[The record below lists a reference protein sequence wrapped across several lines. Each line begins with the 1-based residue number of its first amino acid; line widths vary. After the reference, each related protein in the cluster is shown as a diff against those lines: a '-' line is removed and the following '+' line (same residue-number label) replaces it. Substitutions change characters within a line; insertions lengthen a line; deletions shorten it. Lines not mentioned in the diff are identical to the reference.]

1 MIEVIPFHG
10 LLFNTKV
17 TGPLIEVTAPPYDVI
32 APALQ
37 ESLYQ
42 KNPHNVVRLILGKE
56 FSTDSEMDNRYTR
69 ASATFQQWLEENIL
83 VRDSQPGF
91 YLYSQEYEFEGGKF
105 CRTGFFARVKTEAF
119 NKGNILPHE
128 FTLAKAKT
136 DRTRLLNACH
146 ANFSPIFGL
155 YSDPHGNIDGL
166 LKDKDSLEPLSVID
180 DGSVVHRIWRLNDT
194 AVCQE
199 ISNQIRDK
207 KVYIADGHHRYE
219 TALAFSEANQDK
231 VEDCS
236 HVMMFLT
243 NMDSDSMSI
252 FPIHRV
258 AKSPGPFDRESFLQK
273 VGEYFDI
280 IPWSGPLNGAE
291 VKSRLKELGKK
302 QITFCA
308 YMGKEH
314 TFVLVVKDPRNVLPL
329 LDESEPKD
337 MQVLDVTQLHAI
349 LFRHI
354 LKIDTREKDEQQ
366 YVSYKVN
373 SEEGMDM
380 VDKGKYDVAFFM
392 NPTLIDQVREL
403 AEKGI
408 RLHQK
413 ATFFYPKLLSGLVIN
428 KFGP

>member
-10 LLFNTKV
+10 LLYETA
-17 TGPLIEVTAPPYDVI
+17 THPLIEVTAPPYDVI
-32 APALQ
+32 PPALQ

-42 KNPHNVVRLILGKE
+42 KNPHNIVRLILGKE
-56 FSTDSEMDNRYTR
+56 FSTDSEMDNRYIR
-69 ASATFQQWLEENIL
+69 ASKTFRQWQEEGVL

-119 NKGNILPHE
+119 SKGNILPHE

-136 DRTRLLNACH
+136 DRTHLLNACH

-155 YSDPHGNIDGL
+155 YSDPEGNIDSL
-166 LKDKDSLEPLSVID
+166 LKDDGKLEPVSVID
-180 DGSVVHRIWRLNDT
+180 DGSVVHRIWRLNN
-194 AVCQE
+194 ASVCQK
-199 ISNQIRDK
+199 ISDRIRDK
-207 KVYIADGHHRYE
+207 KIYIADGHHRYE
-219 TALAFSEANQDK
+219 TALAFAEANQEK

-258 AKSPGPFDRESFLQK
+258 AKSPQPFDRESFLQK

-280 IPWSGPLNGAE
+280 APWSGPLNGTE
-291 VKSRLKELGKK
+291 VKSRLQELGNK
-302 QITFCA
+302 QITFCT
-308 YMGKEH
+308 YMGKDH
-314 TFVLVVKDPRNVLPL
+314 TFILTVKDPRNVLPL
-329 LDESEPKD
+329 LDSNEPKD
-337 MQVLDVTQLHAI
+337 MQILDVMQLHAI

-354 LKIDTREKDEQQ
+354 LKIDTREIAGQQ

-373 SEEGMDM
+373 SDEAMGL
-380 VDKGKYDVAFFM
+380 VDSGESDVAFFM
-392 NPTLIDQVREL
+392 NPTLIDQVRRL

-408 RLHQK
+408 RLPQK

>member
-10 LLFNTKV
+10 LLYDTA
-17 TGPLIEVTAPPYDVI
+17 THPLIEVTAPPYDVI
-32 APALQ
+32 PPALQ

-42 KNPHNVVRLILGKE
+42 KNPHNIVRLILGKE
-56 FSTDSEMDNRYTR
+56 FSTDSEMDNRYIR
-69 ASATFQQWLEENIL
+69 ASKTFRQWQEEGVL

-119 NKGNILPHE
+119 SKGNILPHE

-136 DRTRLLNACH
+136 DRTHLLNACH

-155 YSDPHGNIDGL
+155 YSDPEGNIDSL
-166 LKDKDSLEPLSVID
+166 LKDDGKLEPVSVID
-180 DGSVVHRIWRLNDT
+180 DGSVVHRIWRLNN
-194 AVCQE
+194 ASVCQK
-199 ISNQIRDK
+199 ISDRIRDK
-207 KVYIADGHHRYE
+207 KIYIADGHHRYE
-219 TALAFSEANQDK
+219 TALAFAEANQEK

-258 AKSPGPFDRESFLQK
+258 AKSPQPFDRESFLQK

-280 IPWSGPLNGAE
+280 APWSGPLNGTE
-291 VKSRLKELGKK
+291 VKSRLQELGNK
-302 QITFCA
+302 QITFCT
-308 YMGKEH
+308 YMGKDH
-314 TFVLVVKDPRNVLPL
+314 TFILTVKDPRNVLPL
-329 LDESEPKD
+329 LDSNEPKD
-337 MQVLDVTQLHAI
+337 MQILDVMQLHAI

-354 LKIDTREKDEQQ
+354 LKIDTREIAGQQ

-373 SEEGMDM
+373 SEEAMGL
-380 VDKGKYDVAFFM
+380 VDSGESDVAFFM
-392 NPTLIDQVREL
+392 NPTLIDQVRRL

-408 RLHQK
+408 RLPQK

>member
-10 LLFNTKV
+10 LLYETA
-17 TGPLIEVTAPPYDVI
+17 THPLIEVTAPPYDVI
-32 APALQ
+32 PPALQ

-42 KNPHNVVRLILGKE
+42 KNPHNIVRLILGKE
-56 FSTDSEMDNRYTR
+56 FSTDSEMDNRYIR
-69 ASATFQQWLEENIL
+69 ASKTFRQWQEEGVL

-119 NKGNILPHE
+119 SKGNILPHE

-136 DRTRLLNACH
+136 DRTHLLNACH

-155 YSDPHGNIDGL
+155 YSDPEGNIDSL
-166 LKDKDSLEPLSVID
+166 LKDDGKLEPVSVID
-180 DGSVVHRIWRLNDT
+180 DGSVVHRIWRLNN
-194 AVCQE
+194 ASVCQK
-199 ISNQIRDK
+199 ISDRIRDK
-207 KVYIADGHHRYE
+207 KIYIADGHHRYE
-219 TALAFSEANQDK
+219 TALAFAEANQEK

-258 AKSPGPFDRESFLQK
+258 AKSPQPFDRESFLQK

-280 IPWSGPLNGAE
+280 APWSGPLNGTE
-291 VKSRLKELGKK
+291 VKSRLQELGNK
-302 QITFCA
+302 QITFCT
-308 YMGKEH
+308 YMGKDH
-314 TFVLVVKDPRNVLPL
+314 TFILTVKDPRNVLPL
-329 LDESEPKD
+329 LDSNEPKD
-337 MQVLDVTQLHAI
+337 MQILDVMQLHAI

-354 LKIDTREKDEQQ
+354 LKIDTREIAGQQ

-373 SEEGMDM
+373 SEEAMGL
-380 VDKGKYDVAFFM
+380 VDSGESDVAFFM
-392 NPTLIDQVREL
+392 NPTLIDQVRRL

-408 RLHQK
+408 RLPQK

>member
-10 LLFNTKV
+10 LLYDTA
-17 TGPLIEVTAPPYDVI
+17 THPLIEVTAPPYDVI
-32 APALQ
+32 PPALQ

-42 KNPHNVVRLILGKE
+42 KNPHNIVRLILGKE
-56 FSTDSEMDNRYTR
+56 FSTDSEMDNRYIR
-69 ASATFQQWLEENIL
+69 ASKTFRQWLEEGVL

-119 NKGNILPHE
+119 SKGNILPHE
-128 FTLAKAKT
+128 FTLSKAKT
-136 DRTRLLNACH
+136 DRTHLLNACH

-155 YSDPHGNIDGL
+155 YSDPEGNIDSL
-166 LKDKDSLEPLSVID
+166 LKDDGKLEPVSVID
-180 DGSVVHRIWRLNDT
+180 DGSVVHRIWRLNN
-194 AVCQE
+194 ASVCQK
-199 ISNQIRDK
+199 ISDRIRDK
-207 KVYIADGHHRYE
+207 KIYIADGHHRYE
-219 TALAFSEANQDK
+219 TALAFAEANQEK

-258 AKSPGPFDRESFLQK
+258 AKSPQPFDRESFLQK

-280 IPWSGPLNGAE
+280 APWSGPLNGTE
-291 VKSRLKELGKK
+291 VKSRLQELGNK
-302 QITFCA
+302 QITFCT
-308 YMGKEH
+308 YMGKDH
-314 TFVLVVKDPRNVLPL
+314 TFILTVKDPRNVLPL
-329 LDESEPKD
+329 LDSNEPKD
-337 MQVLDVTQLHAI
+337 MQILDVMQLHAI

-354 LKIDTREKDEQQ
+354 LKIDTREIAGQQ

-373 SEEGMDM
+373 SDEAMGL
-380 VDKGKYDVAFFM
+380 VDSGESDVAFFM
-392 NPTLIDQVREL
+392 NPTLIDQVRRL

-408 RLHQK
+408 RLPQK

>member
-1 MIEVIPFHG
+1 MIEVKPFHG
-10 LLFNTKV
+10 LLYNTKL

-32 APALQ
+32 SPALQ

-69 ASATFQQWLEENIL
+69 SAAAFRQWLEEGVL

-91 YLYSQEYEFEGGKF
+91 YLYSQEYEFEGEKF

-119 NKGNILPHE
+119 SEGNILPHE
-128 FTLAKAKT
+128 FTLSKAKA
-136 DRTRLLNACH
+136 DRNRLLNACH

-155 YSDPHGNIDGL
+155 YSDPEGKIDAA
-166 LKDKDSLEPLSVID
+166 LKDESHLKPLSVID
-180 DGSVVHRIWRLNDT
+180 DGSVVHRIWRLNN
-194 AVCQE
+194 AAICQK
-199 ISNQIRDK
+199 ISNQLGDK
-207 KVYIADGHHRYE
+207 KIYIADGHHRYE
-219 TALAFSEANQDK
+219 TALAFAEANQGK
-231 VEDCS
+231 VEDCA

-258 AKSPGPFDRESFLQK
+258 VKSPEPFDRESFLK
-273 VGEYFDI
+273 KAGEYFDI
-280 IPWSGPLNGAE
+280 TPWSGPLNGEE
-291 VKSRLKELGKK
+291 VKSQLKELGKE

-314 TFVLVVKDPRNVLPL
+314 SFILKVKDQKNVVPL
-329 LDESEPKD
+329 LDDSEPED
-337 MQVLDVTQLHAI
+337 MQVLDVAQLHAL

-354 LKIDTREKDEQQ
+354 LKIDTREKSGQQ

-373 SEEGMDM
+373 SDEAMAM
-380 VDKGKYDVAFFM
+380 VDGGEYDVAFFM
-392 NPTLIDQVREL
+392 NPTLIEHVRRL
-403 AEKGI
+403 AEKGV
-408 RLHQK
+408 RLPQK

-428 KFGP
+428 KFGL

>member
-314 TFVLVVKDPRNVLPL
+314 TFILTVKDPRNVLPL

-408 RLHQK
+408 RLPQK

>member
-10 LLFNTKV
+10 LLYNTKV

-56 FSTDSEMDNRYTR
+56 FSTDSEMDNRYSR
-69 ASATFQQWLEENIL
+69 ASDTFRQWQEAEVL
-83 VRDSQPGF
+83 VRDEQPSL

-155 YSDPHGNIDGL
+155 YSDPEGNIDSL
-166 LKDKDSLEPLSVID
+166 LKDESNLKPLSVID
-180 DGSVVHRIWRLNDT
+180 DGSVVHRIWRLSNST
-194 AVCQE
+194 VCE
-199 ISNQIRDK
+199 KITNQIREK
-207 KVYIADGHHRYE
+207 KIYIADGHHRYE
-219 TALAFSEANQDK
+219 TALAFAESNQDK
-231 VEDCS
+231 VDDCS

-258 AKSPGPFDRESFLQK
+258 AKSPEPFDRETFLQK
-273 VGEYFDI
+273 AGEYFDI
-280 IPWSGPLNGAE
+280 APWTGPLNGAE

-308 YMGKEH
+308 YMGKDQ
-314 TFVLVVKDPRNVLPL
+314 TYILTVKDPRNVLPL
-329 LDESEPKD
+329 LDEAEPKE
-337 MQVLDVTQLHAI
+337 MHVLDVAQLHAI
-349 LFRHI
+349 LFRHV
-354 LKIDTREKDEQQ
+354 LKIDTREKDQQ
-366 YVSYKVN
+366 KYVSYKVN
-373 SEEGMDM
+373 SEEGMGL
-380 VDKGKYDVAFFM
+380 VDTDDYDVAFFM
-392 NPTLIDQVREL
+392 NPTLIDQVRKL

-408 RLHQK
+408 RLPQK

-428 KFGP
+428 KFGQ

>member
-10 LLFNTKV
+10 LLYDTA
-17 TGPLIEVTAPPYDVI
+17 THPLIEVTAPPYDVI
-32 APALQ
+32 PPALQ

-42 KNPHNVVRLILGKE
+42 KNPHNIVRLILGKE
-56 FSTDSEMDNRYTR
+56 FSTDSEMDNRYIR
-69 ASATFQQWLEENIL
+69 ASKTFRQWQEEGVL

-119 NKGNILPHE
+119 SKGNILPHE

-136 DRTRLLNACH
+136 DRTHLLNACH

-155 YSDPHGNIDGL
+155 YSDPEGNIDSL
-166 LKDKDSLEPLSVID
+166 LKDDGKLEPVSVID
-180 DGSVVHRIWRLNDT
+180 DGSVVHRIWRLNN
-194 AVCQE
+194 ASVCQK
-199 ISNQIRDK
+199 ISDRIRDK
-207 KVYIADGHHRYE
+207 KIYIADGHHRYE
-219 TALAFSEANQDK
+219 TALAFAEANQEK

-258 AKSPGPFDRESFLQK
+258 AKSPQPFDRESFLQK

-280 IPWSGPLNGAE
+280 APWSGPLNGTE
-291 VKSRLKELGKK
+291 VKSRLQELGNK
-302 QITFCA
+302 QITFCT
-308 YMGKEH
+308 YMGKDH
-314 TFVLVVKDPRNVLPL
+314 TYTLTVKDPRNVLPL
-329 LDESEPKD
+329 LDSNEPKD
-337 MQVLDVTQLHAI
+337 MQILDVMQLHAI

-354 LKIDTREKDEQQ
+354 LKIDTREIAGQQ

-373 SEEGMDM
+373 SDEAMGL
-380 VDKGKYDVAFFM
+380 VDSGESDVAFFM
-392 NPTLIDQVREL
+392 NPTLIDQVRRL

-408 RLHQK
+408 RLPQK

>member
-10 LLFNTKV
+10 LLYDTA
-17 TGPLIEVTAPPYDVI
+17 THPLIEVTAPPYDVI
-32 APALQ
+32 PPALQ

-42 KNPHNVVRLILGKE
+42 KNPHNIVRLILGKE
-56 FSTDSEMDNRYTR
+56 FSTDSEMDNRYIR
-69 ASATFQQWLEENIL
+69 ASKTFRQWQEEGVL

-119 NKGNILPHE
+119 SKGNILPHE

-136 DRTRLLNACH
+136 DRTHLLNACH

-155 YSDPHGNIDGL
+155 YSDPEGNIDSL
-166 LKDKDSLEPLSVID
+166 LKDDGKLEPVSVID
-180 DGSVVHRIWRLNDT
+180 DGSVVHRIWRLNN
-194 AVCQE
+194 ASVCQK
-199 ISNQIRDK
+199 ISDRIRDK
-207 KVYIADGHHRYE
+207 KIYIADGHHRYE
-219 TALAFSEANQDK
+219 TALAFAEANQEK

-258 AKSPGPFDRESFLQK
+258 AKSPQPFDRESFLQK

-280 IPWSGPLNGAE
+280 APWSGPLNWTE
-291 VKSRLKELGKK
+291 VKSRLQELGNK
-302 QITFCA
+302 QITFCT
-308 YMGKEH
+308 YMGKDH
-314 TFVLVVKDPRNVLPL
+314 TFILTVKDPRNVLPL
-329 LDESEPKD
+329 LDSNEPKD
-337 MQVLDVTQLHAI
+337 MQILDVMQLHAI

-354 LKIDTREKDEQQ
+354 LKIDTREIAGQQ

-373 SEEGMDM
+373 SDEAMGL
-380 VDKGKYDVAFFM
+380 VDSGESDVAFFM
-392 NPTLIDQVREL
+392 NPTLIDQVRRL

-408 RLHQK
+408 RLPQK

>member
-408 RLHQK
+408 RLPQK

>member
-10 LLFNTKV
+10 LLYDTA
-17 TGPLIEVTAPPYDVI
+17 THPLIEVTAPPYDVI
-32 APALQ
+32 PPALQ

-42 KNPHNVVRLILGKE
+42 KNPHNIVRLILGKE
-56 FSTDSEMDNRYTR
+56 FSTDSEMDNRYIR
-69 ASATFQQWLEENIL
+69 ASKTFRQWQEEGVL

-119 NKGNILPHE
+119 SKGNILPHE

-136 DRTRLLNACH
+136 DRTHLLNACH

-155 YSDPHGNIDGL
+155 YSDPEGNIDSL
-166 LKDKDSLEPLSVID
+166 LKDDGKLEPVSVID
-180 DGSVVHRIWRLNDT
+180 DGSVVHRIWRLNN
-194 AVCQE
+194 ASVCQK
-199 ISNQIRDK
+199 ISDRIRDK
-207 KVYIADGHHRYE
+207 KIYIADGHHRYE
-219 TALAFSEANQDK
+219 TALAFAEANQEK

-258 AKSPGPFDRESFLQK
+258 AKSLQPFDRESFLQK

-280 IPWSGPLNGAE
+280 APWSGPLNGTE
-291 VKSRLKELGKK
+291 VKSRLQELGNK
-302 QITFCA
+302 QITFCT
-308 YMGKEH
+308 YMGKDH
-314 TFVLVVKDPRNVLPL
+314 TFILTVKDPRNVLPL
-329 LDESEPKD
+329 LDSNEPKD
-337 MQVLDVTQLHAI
+337 MQILDVMQLHAI

-354 LKIDTREKDEQQ
+354 LKIDTREIAGQQ

-373 SEEGMDM
+373 SDEAMGL
-380 VDKGKYDVAFFM
+380 VDSGESDVAFFM
-392 NPTLIDQVREL
+392 NPTLIDQVRRL

-408 RLHQK
+408 RLPQK

>member
-1 MIEVIPFHG
+1 MIEVIPFNG
-10 LLFNTKV
+10 LLYDTA
-17 TGPLIEVTAPPYDVI
+17 THPLIEVTAPPYDVI

-69 ASATFQQWLEENIL
+69 AADTFQQWLEEEVL

-119 NKGNILPHE
+119 DKGNILPHE

-146 ANFSPIFGL
+146 ANF
-155 YSDPHGNIDGL
+155 
-166 LKDKDSLEPLSVID
+166 ID
-180 DGSVVHRIWRLNDT
+180 DGSVVHRIWRLKNS
-194 AVCQE
+194 AICQE

-207 KVYIADGHHRYE
+207 KIYIADGHHRYE
-219 TALAFSEANQDK
+219 TALAFSESNQDK

-258 AKSPGPFDRESFLQK
+258 AKSPEPFDRESFLQK

-280 IPWSGPLNGAE
+280 APWFGPLNGAE

-308 YMGKEH
+308 YMGKDH
-314 TFVLVVKDPRNVLPL
+314 TYILTVKDPRNVLPL
-329 LDESEPKD
+329 LDSNEPKD

-354 LKIDTREKDEQQ
+354 LKIDTREKDQQQ

-373 SEEGMDM
+373 SEEGMAM
-380 VDKGKYDVAFFM
+380 VDKGEYDVAFFM
-392 NPTLIDQVREL
+392 NPTLIDQVRNL

-408 RLHQK
+408 RLPQK